1 MSVKQV
7 KEIKRHILA
16 LIEEY
21 STNATKSGSI
31 EEYLNVTWSDD
42 ADINTKL
49 IPLINLQYQF
59 LANQEGIIRLKDIS
73 ITDNTDNPNY
83 YTKYSL
89 AGASKLRSVEILES
103 DLDTINYKYLNG
115 KLYVKN
121 TFTGII
127 EVEYNAYAD
136 DLTEIDDNDIDDY
149 ELEISQNACVA
160 LCYMVA
166 GDILITDTSANYTAF
181 SQKASQIIQALDNE
195 TNSMI
200 GIVEQVDLRG
210 I

>member
-1 MSVKQV
+1 M
-7 KEIKRHILA
+7 
-16 LIEEY
+16 
-21 STNATKSGSI
+21 
-31 EEYLNVTWSDD
+31 
-42 ADINTKL
+42 
-49 IPLINLQYQF
+49 
-59 LANQEGIIRLKDIS
+59 
-73 ITDNTDNPNY
+73 
-83 YTKYSL
+83 
-89 AGASKLRSVEILES
+89 
-103 DLDTINYKYLNG
+103 
-115 KLYVKN
+115 KN

-181 SQKASQIIQALDNE
+181 SGKASQIIQALDNE

-200 GIVEQVDLRG
+200 AKEEQAD
-210 I
+210 